1 MGSNS
6 LEYLQSYGSEV
17 FFFGNTLVLTFYLSF
32 TFSLINFKLVSLE
45 GNENKNNHM
54 ITTIKWKLSEDR
66 NIQRN

>member
-1 MGSNS
+1 MGNNS

-17 FFFGNTLVLTFYLSF
+17 FFFENTLVLTFYLSF

-54 ITTIKWKLSEDR
+54 IH
-66 NIQRN
+66 